1 MGGGGGGI
9 VCVGVRGEPA
19 GRGEEVRGGPVK
31 GGVVDGGVVDD
42 EDGLRGEGGG
52 GGGEGDG
59 LRGGGEAPDGEDD
72 GVDAEGFVLL
82 GEWIEFVVGGRG
94 GKRRLTMNASM

>member
-1 MGGGGGGI
+1 MGVGG
-9 VCVGVRGEPA
+9 REEPP
-19 GRGEEVRGGPVK
+19 GWGEEVRGGPVK

-42 EDGLRGEGGG
+42 EDGLRGEGGE

-59 LRGGGEAPDGEDD
+59 LRGGGEAADGEDD

-82 GEWIEFVVGGRG
+82 GGWWVSGLSLRCGERGGGR
-94 GKRRLTMNASM
+94 RRLTMNASM